1 MRHPTFNSVFIFLS
15 VILLATDAK
24 AQRLDEVTN
33 SIAQS
38 LLQHEVDTVLI
49 YRPYRG
55 PMIFKATDTSTI
67 EDISYIITNKTNI
80 LTIERLT
87 YEWVYNGGLV
97 LTHTFIQKI
106 DTFGIFKY
114 LQNNFH
120 SIVSDTL
127 LPGLIK
133 DTYNN
138 KDTLISTKGYH
149 PHYIEL
155 IIKTR
160 LGTFTNGMID
170 SDLDDGII
178 RNVDGTFR
186 TRMESINYEHN
197 ISTSIY
203 KMFSKLQTLER
214 ELQRIYEY

>member
-1 MRHPTFNSVFIFLS
+1 M
-15 VILLATDAK
+15 ATDTK

-55 PMIFKATDTSTI
+55 PTLFKPTDTSI
-67 EDISYIITNKTNI
+67 VEDISYIITNKTDI

-87 YEWVYNGGLV
+87 YEYVRNAGLV

-106 DTFGIFKY
+106 DSLGIFQY

-127 LPGLIK
+127 LPGLVK

-138 KDTLISTKGYH
+138 RDTLISTKGYH
-149 PHYIEL
+149 PCYTEL

-160 LGTFTNGMID
+160 LETFANGMLD
-170 SDLDDGII
+170 ADLDDGII
-178 RNVDGTFR
+178 KNVDGTFR
-186 TRMESINYEHN
+186 ARKESINYQHN

-203 KMFSKLQTLER
+203 KIISKLQVLEK
-214 ELQRIYEY
+214 ELQRTYEH